1 MEKCFGVFY
10 LNWMPDKKHSLIA
23 TGVASC
29 VESGPGIKSLPGL
42 ESKLNV
48 RWCRCY
54 VVRNWALAAT
64 VLIRT
69 GPSAG
74 HGEVIFRHWSK
85 RLAALGRMLAV
96 KYAPMQ

>member
-1 MEKCFGVFY
+1 M
-10 LNWMPDKKHSLIA
+10 LDKKSHRPSLPQKSLL
-23 TGVASC
+23 VSKQDR
-29 VESGPGIKSLPGL
+29 KSLPGP

-48 RWCRCY
+48 RRCRCY

-64 VLIRT
+64 TLIRT
-69 GPSAG
+69 GPSAA